1 MGKKHWLWIF
11 TLAAIFLGLYF
22 AKNQKIPAGDYIPD
36 EEKAETSIHKSRF
49 YDEKTFLEGVEQSKG
64 STKAGYEIKG
74 GIIPHDLF
82 PGFIIADF
90 FKKLSFQNPKTII
103 MIGPNHYEKGN
114 FKALSSIYSWE
125 TPYGT
130 LNPERDFIDVLL
142 SKNLLQIDEEVLPY
156 DHAVSAILPFIKYY
170 ISNAKVVPVLLKR
183 GFSENESDILAS
195 EIAGMVDEG
204 TVIIA
209 SVDFSHYLTG
219 EEAKKKDEIT
229 LKIMQDFDYPKL
241 YPLNNDYM
249 DSPPSIGVL
258 LKVMQKLG
266 STNSKILFHTN
277 SGELQKNSGIE
288 TTSYFSITYY
298 DK

>member
-1 MGKKHWLWIF
+1 MGKKIWFLIF
-11 TLAAIFLGLYF
+11 ILAVIFF
-22 AKNQKIPAGDYIPD
+22 AFKISQKQPQTSPNLIQK
-36 EEKAETSIHKSRF
+36 EETQIHKVNF
-49 YDEKTFLEGVEQSKG
+49 YDEKTFLEGIMQSEKIV
-64 STKAGYEIKG
+64 KPGYEIKG
-74 GIIPHDLF
+74 GIVPHDLF

-90 FKKLSFQNPKTII
+90 FKRLSFQNPKTII

-114 FKALSSIYSWE
+114 FKALTSVYGWE
-125 TPYGT
+125 TPYGE
-130 LNPERDFIDVLL
+130 LNPDRDFINKLL
-142 SKNLLQIDEEVLPY
+142 GKNLLQIDEEVLPY
-156 DHAVSAILPFIKYY
+156 DHAVSGILPFVKYY
-170 ISNAKVVPVLLKR
+170 IKDARVVPILLKR
-183 GFSENESDILAS
+183 GFSEKESEILAS
-195 EIAGMVDEG
+195 QIAGMADED
-204 TVIIA
+204 TVIVA
-209 SVDFSHYLTG
+209 AVDFSHYLTG
-219 EEAKKKDEIT
+219 GQAKKKDEVT

-249 DSPPSIGVL
+249 DSPPSIGIL